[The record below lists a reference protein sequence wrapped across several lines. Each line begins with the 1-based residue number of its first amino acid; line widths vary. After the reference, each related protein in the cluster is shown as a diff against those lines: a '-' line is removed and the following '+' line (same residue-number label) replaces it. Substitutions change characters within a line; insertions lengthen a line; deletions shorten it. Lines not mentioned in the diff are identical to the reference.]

1 MSRRLP
7 DALIAG
13 AVLLVLTV
21 MVVPIPTP
29 MIDLLLITSMALAL
43 VIMLVT
49 LYVRQPVKFS
59 VFPTLLLIATLF
71 RLSLN
76 VASTRSILLR
86 GYGGE
91 VIGAFGNFVVGG
103 NTAVGLVVF
112 LILAIIQFIVITKG
126 AGRIAEVAARFT
138 LDAMPGRQ
146 MAIDADLNAGLIDE
160 EDAKRRRKEIND
172 QADFYGAMDGASKFV
187 RGDVIAGLIITA
199 INILGGFAVGV
210 LQMGMPFAEAVKTF
224 TLLTVGDGLVAQIP
238 ALIVSTAAGILVTR
252 AESETDFAREIGG
265 QLATNPRVFVI
276 AGIML
281 GVMGLVPGLPIVP
294 FFALA
299 GGVLLLG
306 RGAASAERRRQE
318 AARAAKE
325 AARKAEP
332 PEKVERL
339 LGVDPMEIEVGYA
352 LIPLVD
358 DEGDGDLLKRITL
371 VRRQTALDFGFVVP
385 PVRIRDNVRLR
396 PDSYTLKI
404 RGVEVARG
412 RIMMNHWLAMNP
424 GSAQAPLRGFETQ
437 DPVFGLPSIWVA
449 AEERDAAELAGYT
462 VVEPSAVIATHLSE
476 VVKRHAHELL
486 GRQEVQALIDNVKQ
500 SHSVTIE
507 ELLPNVMTLGAV
519 QKVLQRLL
527 RERVSIRDLGTILET
542 LADEAPRVSSV
553 VLLTEKARQALG
565 RAIASQYADQKGAI
579 QACTLDLELER
590 LLLSHLVRDEGD
602 PRLVL
607 QPEQTQLLLDRAG
620 EAIKVC
626 LAATEQPIMLCTQ
639 GVRPHLY
646 ELISR
651 VFPAVVVLSYQE
663 VQGVESIRSITTLRL
678 DHVDQN
684 VLVTNG
690 AGSAGSGAAAV
701 R

>member
-1 MSRRLP
+1 VDRRLP

-13 AVLLVLTV
+13 AVLLILSV
-21 MVVPIPTP
+21 MVVPIPTQ

-43 VIMLVT
+43 IILLVT

-91 VIGAFGNFVVGG
+91 VIGSFGNFVVGG
-103 NTAVGLVVF
+103 NTAVGLVIF

-146 MAIDADLNAGLIDE
+146 MAIDADLNSGLIDDVE
-160 EDAKRRRKEIND
+160 AKERRQQITE

-187 RGDVIAGLIITA
+187 RGDVIAGMIITA

-210 LQMGMPFAEAVKTF
+210 LQLGMPFVEALKTF

-238 ALIVSTAAGILVTR
+238 ALVVSTAAGILVTR

-265 QLATNPRVFVI
+265 QLTSNPRVFGI
-276 AGIML
+276 AGTML
-281 GVMGLVPGLPIVP
+281 LILGLIPGLPLLP
-294 FFALA
+294 FAVLA
-299 GGVLLLG
+299 GLVLFLG
-306 RGAASAERRRQE
+306 RAAARSTRRRE
-318 AARAAKE
+318 AAELEAKE
-325 AARKAEP
+325 QARKAEP

-339 LGVDPMEIEVGYA
+339 LSVDPMEIEVGYA
-352 LIPLVD
+352 LIPLVEEND
-358 DEGDGDLLKRITL
+358 DGDLLNRITL
-371 VRRQTALDFGFVVP
+371 VRRQTAMDLGVVVP

-396 PDSYTLKI
+396 PDSYAVKL
-404 RGVEVARG
+404 RGVQIAEG

-424 GSAQAPLRGFETQ
+424 GNIETPIRGFETQ
-437 DPVFGLPSIWVA
+437 DPVFGLPSTWVSE
-449 AEERDAAELAGYT
+449 EERNSAEVAGYT
-462 VVEPSAVIATHLSE
+462 VVAPSAVVATHLSE
-476 VVKRHAHELL
+476 VVKQHAHELL
-486 GRQEVQALIDNVKQ
+486 GRQQVQSLIDNIKQ
-500 SHSVTIE
+500 EHSVTID
-507 ELLPNVMTLGAV
+507 ELIPNMMTLGGV

-542 LADEAPRVSSV
+542 LADEAPHVKNAV
-553 VLLTEKARQALG
+553 QLTERARQALG
-565 RAIASQYADQKGAI
+565 RGIAQTYADAKGVL

-590 LLLSHLVRDEGD
+590 TLLSNIVRDDAE
-602 PRLVL
+602 PRLIL
-607 QPEQTQLLLDRAG
+607 QPEQTQQLLDRAG
-620 EAIKVC
+620 EAVKVC
-626 LAATEQPIMLCTQ
+626 LTATELPIFICTQ
-639 GVRPHLY
+639 GVRPHFY
-646 ELISR
+646 ELMSR

-663 VQGVESIRSITTLRL
+663 VQGVESIRSVTTLRL
-678 DHVDQN
+678 DDENQE
-684 VLVTNG
+684 VLLANG
-690 AGSAGSGAAAV
+690 APGAGGRAATV